1 MRTLRLNGN
10 VAAHRGNGEESP
22 PVGLPSRGGFSH
34 EYLNVAGTP
43 DMTDF
48 P

>member
-10 VAAHRGNGEESP
+10 VVAHRGNGEESP
-22 PVGLPSRGGFSH
+22 PVGLPSGGFSH